1 MSEKMRNES
10 NETTSQPP
18 ESAPA
23 TLTVECPKSDTDS
36 DNPDLESTPSVD
48 KVEDN
53 EVFKT
58 VNLSQSKFQVSAI
71 NKGNNE
77 VGWRRLGTNNQQNNQ
92 KPKEQKGSA
101 TSAKDFKLSDI
112 SPESL
117 ERQFAEFSTEEIQ
130 HRLKCAE
137 EKRDRLKLDCER
149 IQEEITDL
157 IDTLR
162 DGQLGGLGTT
172 KTERRKKNLE
182 LEKEA
187 NDNECVKL
195 IGLINDYKKE
205 LEARQRSRDSSEGSS
220 LVLLSSLFKEDN
232 LINNVVLYTA
242 TFFPYLSIGEFK
254 QVVAS
259 LLKGRTRQD
268 KTIEKQITEDGK
280 EKTIERLTQKNLVED
295 WQESFYRSN
304 QILERCCLE
313 VRKDSALQYID
324 FSTTFLREEFRQY
337 FETKQPFFA
346 EEMLEQIEYLLFFG
360 DSDRVAEKAASILS
374 EAITYRS
381 EKYDGVWLL
390 NVIQEV
396 KEGIKPALSIS
407 RIVELIYKVQLRLSE
422 SKSREFLEHF
432 LEGSLLIDVDA
443 TFKIIYNLLYRH
455 LYSNSSEIH
464 GSEAIQF
471 LLSWLKR
478 KLNLDAEEDLSTPV
492 FGMLYSLFGQDILWK
507 SDSRNY
513 LYTLLRALEEWLPSL
528 ELCVDDYQTSHK
540 ISLIILFLYC
550 RDTINLAVGTGEYT
564 NYPLFVSILQN
575 PADSLNVGKLR
586 LLVHWLFYPLVDLSG
601 SEAANSSEEVA
612 ITLKRLLQV
621 FDLEI
626 DEPIVLIAFILAE
639 WMFILLEPGDRYE
652 LERSQIVDI
661 LLEQILLITNR
672 EQQRRLN
679 EVWAELSDDYLT
691 QAEEFE
697 NNGKTKDRKRCLAK
711 KKIIGELRKRF
722 KAQRNLNL

>member
-1 MSEKMRNES
+1 MSEEAPNES
-10 NETTSQPP
+10 NETTSQ
-18 ESAPA
+18 S
-23 TLTVECPKSDTDS
+23 LQVVSDSSNRECPQSDADFDKPDPKSRTSTDPID
-36 DNPDLESTPSVD
+36 DNNDC
-48 KVEDN
+48 
-53 EVFKT
+53 KT
-58 VNLSQSKFQVSAI
+58 GTLSQGKFQAKVI
-71 NKGNNE
+71 DKGNGQ
-77 VGWRRLGTNNQQNNQ
+77 VGWEDRFRRKSSQAEKKVPAQ
-92 KPKEQKGSA
+92 PS
-101 TSAKDFKLSDI
+101 KDLKFSDI
-112 SPESL
+112 SSEPL
-117 ERQFAEFSTEEIQ
+117 EQQFAEFSTEEIE

-149 IQEEITDL
+149 IQQEITDL

-162 DGQLGGLGTT
+162 DGQLGSLGTT
-172 KTERRKKNLE
+172 KTERRKKNFE

-187 NDNECVKL
+187 NDDECVKL

-205 LEARQRSRDSSEGSS
+205 LEARRRPHDSSAGLS
-220 LVLLSSLFKEDN
+220 LVSPSSLFMEDAP
-232 LINNVVLYTA
+232 INNIVLYTA

-280 EKTIERLTQKNLVED
+280 EKTIEKLTQKSLVED
-295 WQESFYRSN
+295 WRESFYRSN
-304 QILERCCLE
+304 QILERCYLE
-313 VRKDSALQYID
+313 VRKNSID
-324 FSTTFLREEFRQY
+324 FSTTYLREEFRQY

-346 EEMLEQIEYLLFFG
+346 EEMLEQIEYLLFF
-360 DSDRVAEKAASILS
+360 DESDRVADKAASILS
-374 EAITYRS
+374 EAIVYRS
-381 EKYDGVWLL
+381 EKYDGAWLL
-390 NVIQEV
+390 KVIREV

-422 SKSREFLEHF
+422 SRSREFLEHF

-443 TFKIIYNLLYRH
+443 TFKIIFNLLYRH

-478 KLNLDAEEDLSTPV
+478 KLNLDAEGDLSTLV
-492 FGMLYSLFGQDILWK
+492 FGMLYSLFWQDILWK

-513 LYTLLRALEEWLPSL
+513 LYILLRALEEWLPSL

-564 NYPLFVSILQN
+564 NYPLFVSILEN
-575 PADSLNVGKLR
+575 PTDSLNVGKLK
-586 LLVHWLFYPLVDLSG
+586 LLAHWLFYPLVDLSS

-612 ITLKRLLQV
+612 ITLHQLLQV
-621 FDLEI
+621 VDLEV
-626 DEPIVLIAFILAE
+626 DEPIVLIAFILTE

-661 LLEQILLITNR
+661 LIEQILLITNR

-679 EVWAELSDDYLT
+679 EVWAELSNDYLT